1 VLLDRQMS
9 LSTNVQFAAK
19 KTEGVVAALG
29 RMMPNLKG
37 APSHT
42 RKLLMS
48 VATSTLLYGAE
59 TWGPRVRY
67 KKDRN
72 ALTRIQ
78 RRAALRIV
86 GAYRTVSAEAVQVLA
101 GVPPVSLL
109 IQERSARRK
118 NPGLS
123 RSEVRR
129 RSILTWQSQWSN
141 GEKGERTRRLIPDL
155 ERWLKRERGE
165 VGFYLAQALTGHGCF
180 GAFLHRIGKKPTPA
194 CWYCGEEVEDDAQH
208 TLFECPRWDM
218 ERLQAAKTTSRWPEE
233 DEFVNTMLASA
244 AGWNAMNEMCQE
256 ILRQKEGDERRLE
269 ARETVAKWQ
278 P

>member
-9 LSTNVQFAAK
+9 FSTNVQFAAK

-48 VATSTLLYGAE
+48 VATSTLPYGAE
-59 TWGPRVRY
+59 TWGPRVRF

-86 GAYRTVSAEAVQVLA
+86 GAYRTVSAEALQVLA

-208 TLFECPRWDM
+208 TLFECPR
-218 ERLQAAKTTSRWPEE
+218 
-233 DEFVNTMLASA
+233 
-244 AGWNAMNEMCQE
+244 
-256 ILRQKEGDERRLE
+256 
-269 ARETVAKWQ
+269 
-278 P
+278 